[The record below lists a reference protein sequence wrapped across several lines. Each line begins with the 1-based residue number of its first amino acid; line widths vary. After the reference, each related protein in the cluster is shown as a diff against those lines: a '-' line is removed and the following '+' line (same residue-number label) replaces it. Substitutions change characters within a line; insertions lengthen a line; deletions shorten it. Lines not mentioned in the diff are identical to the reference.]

1 MSTLAINGGTPVF
14 GDKKMMDLIPQW
26 PPRYPETEEKLLEV
40 YRSGAWGGCK
50 NYEQKLMSEFA
61 AFQEVYYLNVLLE
74 LLTALVT
81 TPRLCLMPVLPT
93 LPSRLLTFLPTELK
107 QYTYTQ

>member
-50 NYEQKLMSEFA
+50 TYEQKLMSGFA
-61 AFQEVYYLNVLLE
+61 AFQDARYSVWMVNGTVTLDDGQKLE
-74 LLTALVT
+74 IKDLFGFCEYVEN
-81 TPRLCLMPVLPT
+81 RW
-93 LPSRLLTFLPTELK
+93 
-107 QYTYTQ
+107 